1 MSGEQICS
9 DIFCITV
16 PYKGI
21 YTSVFLVRTPQG
33 AVLFDAASYESDIQ
47 NIILPWLDEQ
57 GITAEELRYVFI
69 SHKHDDHAGGLPALL
84 EAFPD
89 LCIVS
94 QSMGLQQQY
103 GEKHFW
109 SPRDGEMLL
118 GCLRVVSIPGH
129 TADSAAL
136 LDTRTGT
143 LLCGDCLQ
151 LHGIFGMGKWGAN
164 IPHPSWPKKH
174 RT

>member
-69 SHKHDDHAGGLPALL
+69 SHKH
-84 EAFPD
+84 
-89 LCIVS
+89 
-94 QSMGLQQQY
+94 
-103 GEKHFW
+103 
-109 SPRDGEMLL
+109 
-118 GCLRVVSIPGH
+118 
-129 TADSAAL
+129 
-136 LDTRTGT
+136 
-143 LLCGDCLQ
+143 
-151 LHGIFGMGKWGAN
+151 
-164 IPHPSWPKKH
+164 
-174 RT
+174 